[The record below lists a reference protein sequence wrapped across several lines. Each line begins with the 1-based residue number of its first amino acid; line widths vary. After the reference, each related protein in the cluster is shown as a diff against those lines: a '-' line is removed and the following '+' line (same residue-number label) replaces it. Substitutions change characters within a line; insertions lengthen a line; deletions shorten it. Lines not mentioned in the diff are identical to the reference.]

1 MKLIGEANLVSVRRQ
16 YAPAPTAG
24 ARRAGLV
31 AAAVMLIL
39 LLVAASL
46 CVGALS
52 TSPAQTLHILTTG
65 FSAIPTPDEA
75 AVLHYRLP
83 RTIVIVVVGV
93 ALGLAGTL
101 IQGHT
106 RNPLADPGL
115 LGISAGAAAAI
126 VVGIYFFAADDAF
139 TMLVLAFAGSA
150 VATTS
155 VFLIGGGR
163 QRGSDPVS
171 LVVAGAAIAAL
182 LVAITTTIVLRSPDA
197 LDAFRFWTAGSVA
210 VSEGRSYLPA
220 LIPLA
225 VGAVL
230 ALASGPGL
238 NLLAMGHKAAGS
250 LGLNVPRLRLVG
262 LCAITLLAGA
272 ATAVAGPLAFLGLIA
287 PHLARG
293 LVGADYR
300 AVLPVAGVCAT
311 GILLVA
317 DMAGRVISDREV
329 PAGVM
334 LVLVGVPFF
343 LVVIR
348 RTRFQAA

>member
-1 MKLIGEANLVSVRRQ
+1 MAVRRQ
-16 YAPAPTAG
+16 HDPPRSAG
-24 ARRAGLV
+24 ARHAGLV
-31 AAAVMLIL
+31 VAAVMLV
-39 LLVAASL
+39 LVLAAASL
-46 CVGALS
+46 CVGALT

-65 FSAIPTPDEA
+65 FSATPTADEV
-75 AVLHYRLP
+75 AVLHYRVP
-83 RTIVIVVVGV
+83 RTIVIIVVGT
-93 ALGLAGTL
+93 ALGLAGAL

-126 VVGIYFFAADDAF
+126 VVGIYFFSADDAF

-150 VATTS
+150 VATS
-155 VFLIGGGR
+155 AVFLIGGGR
-163 QRGSDPVS
+163 RRGSDPVS
-171 LVVAGAAIAAL
+171 LVLAGAAVAAL
-182 LVAITTTIVLRSPDA
+182 LTAVTTTIVLRSPDA

-225 VGAVL
+225 VGAAL
-230 ALASGPGL
+230 AAASGPGL
-238 NLLAMGHKAAGS
+238 NLLAMGHEAAGS
-250 LGLNVPRLRLVG
+250 LGLNVPRLRVMG

-300 AVLPVAGVCAT
+300 AVLPVAGLCAT

-317 DMAGRVISDREV
+317 DIVGRVISEREV